1 VRGLLNRLSS
11 IDSSAERGLQVIE
24 FFDQLLSHRADAE
37 AVARATAVL
46 SETTA
51 GVIFDE
57 VGEVHVVD
65 SAGRTLDTSGPGPNV
80 LISDIIVDNDPVG
93 RVWLER
99 RDVAD
104 GHEWDELITARFALT
119 MAALYSRSYSDDT
132 QVGLTN
138 PELLHTLLSDQAG
151 EAETARAARLLGFS
165 VGQPVRVLAVHA
177 EGRVE
182 KILPAFRAA
191 VAGAT
196 TGRTVAAPMTNDLAV
211 LITAGTAPRTPTPHG
226 IAVCV
231 GPETAIEQCGRSWS
245 QARRGIRFAA
255 LRVDPSD
262 WILAEDLGCV
272 IALADLD
279 PQEIMS
285 LPDVRA
291 VGELANSRSGSTDM
305 KILDQL
311 GRQGSLREVAT
322 ALHMHHSSVAYRVDR
337 ISDLLGFDVRS
348 SDGRYRGRTALL
360 LWHLHAA
367 PRTARPDTRT
377 RSA

>member
-1 VRGLLNRLSS
+1 MRGLLNRLSS

-24 FFDQLLSHRADAE
+24 FFDQLLAHRADAE
-37 AVARATAVL
+37 AVARATAIL
-46 SETTA
+46 AETTA

-57 VGEVHVVD
+57 VGAVHVVD
-65 SAGRTLDTSGPGPNV
+65 PAGRTVDTPGPGPDV
-80 LISDIIVDNDPVG
+80 LISDVIVDNGPVG

-99 RDVAD
+99 REEAD
-104 GHEWDELITARFALT
+104 GHEWDELIIARFALT
-119 MAALYSRSYSDDT
+119 MAALYSRSYGDDA
-132 QVGLTN
+132 QAGLTH
-138 PELLHTLLSDQAG
+138 PELLHTLLNDHAG
-151 EAETARAARLLGFS
+151 EAETARAARLLGFR

-177 EGRVE
+177 DGRVE

-196 TGRTVAAPMTNDLAV
+196 KGRTVAAAMTNDLAV
-211 LITAGTAPRTPTPHG
+211 LIAAGPAPRTPTPDG

-231 GPETAIEQCGRSWS
+231 GPEVAVEQCGRSWS

-255 LRVDPSD
+255 LRADPSD
-262 WILAEDLGCV
+262 WILAEDLGGV

-279 PQEIMS
+279 SEEIRA

-291 VGELANSRSGSTDM
+291 VGELAGSRSGSTDM

-311 GRQGSLREVAT
+311 GRQGSLREVAA
-322 ALHMHHSSVAYRVDR
+322 ALHMHHSSVAYRIDR

-367 PRTARPDTRT
+367 PRGGRT
-377 RSA
+377 V

>member
-1 VRGLLNRLSS
+1 MRGLLNRLSS

-37 AVARATAVL
+37 AVARATAIL
-46 SETTA
+46 SQTTA

-57 VGEVHVVD
+57 IGEVHVVD
-65 SAGRTLDTSGPGPNV
+65 PAGRTLDTSGPGLNV

-99 RDVAD
+99 RDEAD

-132 QVGLTN
+132 HVGLTN

-151 EAETARAARLLGFS
+151 EAETARAARLLGFG

-177 EGRVE
+177 EARIE
-182 KILPAFRAA
+182 RILPAFRAA

-211 LITAGTAPRTPTPHG
+211 LIAAGAAPRTPTPHG

-231 GPETAIEQCGRSWS
+231 GPEVAIEQCGRSWS

-255 LRVDPSD
+255 LRANPSN

-285 LPDVRA
+285 LPDVCA

-311 GRQGSLREVAT
+311 GWQGSLREVAT

-367 PRTARPDTRT
+367 PRMAQPDTR
-377 RSA
+377 